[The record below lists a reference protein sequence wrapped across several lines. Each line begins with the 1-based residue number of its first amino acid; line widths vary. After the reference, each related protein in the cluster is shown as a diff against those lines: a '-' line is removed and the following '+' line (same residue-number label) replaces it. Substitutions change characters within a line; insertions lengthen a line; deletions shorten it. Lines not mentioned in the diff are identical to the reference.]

1 MSADRISADRISDV
15 TVLVVDDQRLVREGI
30 ASLLNIQEGIRVV
43 GQAVNGQEAIEK
55 ALALCPDV
63 ILMDVRMP
71 VVDGIVATAQI
82 HRQLPGCQVIMLT
95 TFDDEEYIVK
105 SLRAGA
111 VGYLLKDIP
120 ASQLARAVQLAHAGI
135 YQLDPAV
142 AGKLVGMLGSAQ
154 PERSPLPAPARTAA
168 IENDLTERELEV
180 LRLIG
185 TGATNREIA
194 DRLVVSE
201 GTVKNH
207 VSSILSRLGLRDRTQ
222 AALLPT
228 NMGLTLALAATTRT
242 LLHSPIKVAQVP
254 ASGVRGEAFFWDGV
268 GRLATPNAP
277 SLNLPWQSPVN
288 SAARGQGEVELAGA
302 VAGTRD
308 ARAGAS
314 HHVEVVSRGVPD
326 CAGIVVTHL
335 GAGARKG
342 HVGAQLHARGAGQEV
357 S

>member
-1 MSADRISADRISDV
+1 MSVDRVSTDRINADRVSDV

-30 ASLLNIQEGIRVV
+30 ASLLNIQEGIRVI

-142 AGKLVGMLGSAQ
+142 AGKLVGMLGSARL
-154 PERSPLPAPARTAA
+154 ERSPLPAPAPL
-168 IENDLTERELEV
+168 ENDLTERELEV

-222 AALLPT
+222 AALFAHEH
-228 NMGLTLALAATTRT
+228 GLT
-242 LLHSPIKVAQVP
+242 
-254 ASGVRGEAFFWDGV
+254 
-268 GRLATPNAP
+268 
-277 SLNLPWQSPVN
+277 
-288 SAARGQGEVELAGA
+288 
-302 VAGTRD
+302 
-308 ARAGAS
+308 
-314 HHVEVVSRGVPD
+314 
-326 CAGIVVTHL
+326 
-335 GAGARKG
+335 
-342 HVGAQLHARGAGQEV
+342 
-357 S
+357 